1 MEYFSEDTRNSDF
14 PKTCDRFASG
24 QFASITFISY
34 AHFSPLASLA
44 FPPQVL
50 CELQNYLGPK
60 KIFPLW
66 LWDSTWWLHKKN
78 CYACPNS
85 DNGTINVYN
94 YTVENKEICACV
106 NKKNASDTT
115 GTVYGASALL
125 RCSRETSDTRNVPFE
140 ADTFVVGA
148 LLPPLGKKCWREISD
163 VSRPPVTYYWVAKDV
178 SRF

>member
-24 QFASITFISY
+24 QFSSITFISY
-34 AHFSPLASLA
+34 AHFSPLASLS

-60 KIFPLW
+60 KIFPALT
-66 LWDSTWWLHKKN
+66 LGQYLMIAQKKN

-94 YTVENKEICACV
+94 HTVENKEICACV
-106 NKKNASDTT
+106 NKKS
-115 GTVYGASALL
+115 
-125 RCSRETSDTRNVPFE
+125 
-140 ADTFVVGA
+140 TFFV
-148 LLPPLGKKCWREISD
+148 CF
-163 VSRPPVTYYWVAKDV
+163 YWAE
-178 SRF
+178 